1 MIDEFDVLVLG
12 GGLAG
17 ISAALRATE
26 LGGKVCLIE
35 KEALGAAGF
44 QRRNALFL
52 EAWGPI
58 LPSIS
63 WDEYKQD
70 FQLKKE
76 TYSRSMKDKLEEMGV
91 TLVEGEGMLV
101 SATEINVQ
109 KPDGEYFLLR
119 GRSVIL
125 AQGSGTRFPPT
136 LPHEEG
142 VVISIDEIAQLP
154 ILPEKILI
162 IGAGVFACET
172 ALGLK
177 NRGCKVFLCS
187 EQKELIPEMD
197 EDFNIEIERQ
207 LKEKKIKILAGKK
220 LVSFYKNGAELEI
233 TLETGIK
240 FAVQQIIIAGD
251 RFGVGPDA
259 EIEKLGVRLGEH
271 QKIFVDEGMMTSLPG
286 VYAVGSIT
294 GELTSE
300 TLSQEEGKVAAENA
314 LGKKRKLN
322 LEWVPQTVRLSPELS
337 YVGCTMQ
344 TAGRQ
349 GFHPVEGVFERDSS
363 IDDHGIVTQNRD
375 KFKIVADKRSRL
387 IVGVQVISRQSV
399 DWMPLILLLIKKGVT
414 VGNLANLTH
423 SEGAGIKGL
432 CEAARKCLLA
442 LKTQ

>member
-26 LGGKVCLIE
+26 LGGKVCLVE
-35 KEALGAAGF
+35 KGELGAAGF
-44 QRRNALFL
+44 QRRNALFI
-52 EAWGPI
+52 EGCAPV
-58 LPSIS
+58 LPSTN
-63 WDEYKQD
+63 WDEYKQN
-70 FQLKKE
+70 FQEKKNA
-76 TYSRSMKDKLEEMGV
+76 YSQSMKDKLEALGV
-91 TLVEGEGMLV
+91 TIAEGEGMLV
-101 SATEINVQ
+101 SATEVNVQ
-109 KPDGEYFLLR
+109 KPGGEYFLLQ

-136 LPHEEG
+136 LPHEEA
-142 VVISIDEIAQLP
+142 VVISIDEVAQLP

-162 IGAGVFACET
+162 IGGGGFACET

-187 EQKELIPEMD
+187 EKKELIPEMD
-197 EDFNIEIERQ
+197 EDFNVEIERQ
-207 LKEKKIKILAGKK
+207 LKEQKIKILAGKK

-240 FAVQQIIIAGD
+240 FSVQQIIIAGD
-251 RFGVGPDA
+251 RSGAGPGAD
-259 EIEKLGVRLGEH
+259 IEKLGVRLGEH

-300 TLSQEEGKVAAENA
+300 TLSQEQGKVAAENA

-349 GFHPVEGVFERDSS
+349 GFHPVEGIFERDFSV
-363 IDDHGIVTQNRD
+363 DNNGIVTQHRD
-375 KFKIVADKRSRL
+375 TFKIVADKRSRL
-387 IVGVQVISRQSV
+387 IVGVQVISRQPV
-399 DWMPLILLLIKKGVT
+399 DWIPLILLLIKKGIT

-432 CEAARKCLLA
+432 CEAARNCLLA
-442 LKTQ
+442 LKT